1 MKANK
6 CQALLL
12 LYEQLLIK
20 GCFQKKDYLSKVE
33 ISDITFKR
41 YVSEL
46 RCYFANFEP
55 DKELVY
61 RKRDDTYYLLE
72 SRP

>member
-1 MKANK
+1 MKTNK

-12 LYEQLLIK
+12 LYQVLLTK
-20 GCFQKKDYLSKVE
+20 GSFRKKDYLTQVE

-55 DKELVY
+55 EKELVY
-61 RKRDDTYYLLE
+61 KKSDDTYYLFE
-72 SRP
+72 NRY